1 MNFVKTIA
9 TFLGLVVLAALLLSA
24 LAPKATHAL
33 VASLVQ
39 VTNTPSS
46 PVPNKD
52 VDSPAHATVA
62 PLNCFVEADPNSGGL
77 QCTLGVGG
85 NSSYTVPAGQRLV
98 VEQLSAFCQT
108 ISNGTIPFLEFS
120 LTEAGTQ
127 AIVPLALTNKSNAYL
142 VTQPVRYYADP
153 GSMIAAS
160 ASGPTGSF
168 CEYYANGYLVS
179 YP

>member
-1 MNFVKTIA
+1 MNLAKKVSM
-9 TFLGLVVLAALLLSA
+9 FLGFVVLAAIFISVI
-24 LAPKATHAL
+24 APKATHAL
-33 VASLVQ
+33 VATLVQ
-39 VTNTPSS
+39 VSNTPSS
-46 PVPNKD
+46 PVPTKD
-52 VDSPAHATVA
+52 VDSSAHAAVV

-77 QCTLGVGG
+77 QCSLGVGG
-85 NSSYTVPAGQRLV
+85 SPYTVPAGQRLV

-108 ISNGTIPFLEFS
+108 TSNGSIPILEFS
-120 LTEAGTQ
+120 LTEAGFQ
-127 AIVPLALTNKSNAYL
+127 AIVPLVLTNKSNNYL

-160 ASGPTGSF
+160 TSGPSGSF